1 MASKCSNLHP
11 SQTPLQHAARG
22 KLCNPFDPFHSPQL
36 STRSTCRA
44 ALALP
49 LKREKGAM
57 WVFSVPPP
65 GVAVR
70 GQHGGAALL
79 ACGTHRAH
87 QEALQQR
94 HRLLCKAQRPAR
106 RRGLDGRLQVTR
118 LHGLEHPHGSK
129 YSSHSVLSRGQKHQA
144 IPC

>member
-1 MASKCSNLHP
+1 M
-11 SQTPLQHAARG
+11 
-22 KLCNPFDPFHSPQL
+22 
-36 STRSTCRA
+36 
-44 ALALP
+44 
-49 LKREKGAM
+49 
-57 WVFSVPPP
+57 PPP

-79 ACGTHRAH
+79 PGGAHRAH

-129 YSSHSVLSRGQKHQA
+129 YSSHSVLSRGRAPSCPSLALGGEGVTAAVQSGLSVGKVLWCRLSTESPA
-144 IPC
+144 V